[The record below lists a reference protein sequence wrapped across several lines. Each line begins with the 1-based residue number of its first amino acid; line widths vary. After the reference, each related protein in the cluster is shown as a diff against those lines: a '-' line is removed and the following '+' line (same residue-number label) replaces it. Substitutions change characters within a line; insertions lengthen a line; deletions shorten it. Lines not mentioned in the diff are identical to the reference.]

1 MIIDN
6 PKQLG
11 FMDSGTGKHQSNT
24 VYDEKG
30 ICRSTGQCIE
40 GGAEGI
46 WIYAGKNGGGA
57 WDFQKDPCGD

>member
-1 MIIDN
+1 MTKKEFAAALD
-6 PKQLG
+6 
-11 FMDSGTGKHQSNT
+11 
-24 VYDEKG
+24 
-30 ICRSTGQCIE
+30 IE